1 MKRSIEQQWSLTA
14 TAAAAA
20 VLVTLSA
27 GVQAQTPEAASDS
40 SATAG
45 QTQSVVVTGI
55 RRGIESAIA
64 SKKNADAV
72 VESISAED
80 IGKLPDTSIAES
92 ISRLPGVASQR
103 VAGRSQSINVRG
115 MSGDF
120 VGTLLNGREQVS
132 TGDNRAVEFDQY
144 PSELLSKVDI
154 YKTPQADLL
163 GQGLSATVDMQTVRP
178 LSFGQRALVF
188 NLRGEKNS
196 YGKRNADSS
205 DTGSRFSV
213 SYIDQFADKTFGVAL
228 GYARLDSPGPGD
240 RWEAWGYTADPAA
253 KNPDG
258 SDAKV
263 LGGFKAYVDSSKQVR
278 DGLMGVLQWKPSKDF
293 ESVVDL
299 YYSKFD
305 KSQKTRGFE
314 VGLPWGG
321 ATLSNPQV
329 RDGYLVAGTFT
340 GIKPVLRND
349 LNERTDE
356 IKAFG
361 WNNVLKMG
369 DWKAVADLSW
379 SKAERNESILETYA
393 GTIPGSVGARDT
405 ATFTF
410 DPSTG
415 LPKLGPGFNYA
426 DSSLIRL
433 VDSGGWGQ
441 DGYFKKLDVTDE
453 LKALRLSASRDMEG
467 IFSRLTAGVHYSER
481 SKTKEV
487 PEWFADLKGSVRQNG
502 IGSSTGPGCPTGTVR
517 SNDNFCSAPTP
528 LPADLSISPTTLG
541 FIGFNGVLSYNIQD
555 ALDTLYKLTPNV
567 HKDIWNKNWRVDEKV
582 ATAYAMA
589 NVDTDLGPVPVRGNL
604 GLQVVRTDQSSTAY
618 ALPNGNAATPL
629 PTSDGKSYTDV
640 LPSLNLAFS
649 FPNDQVV
656 RLGLAREMMRARLD
670 QLRASKSYTYDANSN
685 LPDNRR
691 WSGDGGNPLLD
702 PFRANAVD
710 VTYEKYFGNKGLL
723 SAQAFYKDL
732 KSYIYKQDIEYDFS
746 GLTNPATGQPNPA
759 GTIGKF
765 NTMSNGQGGTVKG
778 WELAASLPLNM
789 LSSMLDGFGVV
800 ASYAHTD
807 SSIQPNGP
815 GSTMMLPGLSKRVT
829 NLIAYYEKH
838 GFSARVAQRFR
849 SEYVGEI
856 SGFGADRELV
866 FINPEKVVDVQLGY
880 EFGDGW
886 MKGLSLLLQVNNL
899 TNAAYSRSE
908 ASGAPKEYVKYG
920 RTMLFGLNYKL

>member
-1 MKRSIEQQWSLTA
+1 MKSSTDQQWSLTA

-20 VLVTLSA
+20 VMA
-27 GVQAQTPEAASDS
+27 AMCAAAQAQTPEAASEA
-40 SATAG
+40 SAATG
-45 QTQSVVVTGI
+45 QTQQITVTGI

-154 YKTPQADLL
+154 YKTPQADLI

-196 YGKRNADSS
+196 LGKRNADSS

-213 SYIDQFADKTFGVAL
+213 SYIDQFADKTFGVAV
-228 GYARLDSPGPGD
+228 GYARLDSPGQGD
-240 RWEAWGYTADPAA
+240 RWEAWGYTTDPNA

-258 SDAKV
+258 SNAKV

-278 DGLMGVLQWKPSKDF
+278 DGLMGVLQWKPNKDF
-293 ESVVDL
+293 ESVLDV
-299 YYSKFD
+299 YYSKFEKD
-305 KSQKTRGFE
+305 QKTRGFE

-321 ATLSNPQV
+321 ATLSNPVVQN
-329 RDGYLVAGTFT
+329 GMLVGGTFT

-349 LNERTDE
+349 LNTRTDE
-356 IKAFG
+356 LGAFG
-361 WNNVLKMG
+361 WNNVLKLG

-379 SKAERNESILETYA
+379 SKADRKESILETYA
-393 GTIPGSVGARDT
+393 GTVPGAPGASDT

-415 LPKLGPGFNYA
+415 LPTLKAGLNYA
-426 DSSLIRL
+426 DSSIIRL

-441 DGYFKKLDVTDE
+441 DGYLKHLNVKDE
-453 LKALRLSASRDMEG
+453 LKAFRLSATRDMEG
-467 IFSRLTAGVHYSER
+467 WFSRVTTGLHYSER
-481 SKTKEV
+481 SKNKEV
-487 PEWFADLKGSVRQNG
+487 PEWFADLKDSVRG
-502 IGSSTGPGCPTGTVR
+502 AGP
-517 SNDNFCSAPTP
+517 FQSAPTA
-528 LPADLSISPTTLG
+528 LPPGLAVSPTQLG
-541 FIGFNGVLSYNIQD
+541 FIGFGGVLSYDIQG

-567 HKDIWNKNWRVDEKV
+567 HKDIWNKNWTVEEKV
-582 ATAYAMA
+582 TTAYAMG
-589 NVDTDLGPVPVRGNL
+589 NIDGDLGPVPVRGNV
-604 GLQVVRTDQSSTAY
+604 GVQVVRTDQGSTAY
-618 ALPNGNAATPL
+618 ALPNGNANNPL
-629 PTSDGKSYTDV
+629 PTTDGKTYTDV
-640 LPSLNLAFS
+640 LPSINLAFS
-649 FPNDQVV
+649 LSNDQVV
-656 RLGLAREMMRARLD
+656 RLGAAREMMRARLD
-670 QLRASKSYTYDANSN
+670 QLRASKSYSYDV
-685 LPDNRR
+685 PKDE
-691 WSGDGGNPLLD
+691 WSGDGGNPRLD
-702 PFRANAVD
+702 PFRANAFD
-710 VTYEKYFGNKGLL
+710 LTYEKYFGTKGLL

-732 KSYIYKQDIEYDFS
+732 KSYIYKQDVAYDFA
-746 GLTNPATGQPNPA
+746 GLPNPISGVINPV

-765 NTMSNGQGGTVKG
+765 NTPSNGQGGSVKG
-778 WELAASLPLNM
+778 WEVAASLPLNM
-789 LSSMLDGFGVV
+789 ISPVLDGFGVV

-829 NLIAYYEKH
+829 NLIAYYEKY
-838 GFSARVAQRFR
+838 GFSARVAQRYR
-849 SEYVGEI
+849 SEFVGEI

-866 FINPEKVVDVQLGY
+866 FIKPEKVVDVQLGY
-880 EFGDGW
+880 EFDSGW

-899 TNAAYSRSE
+899 TNAAYARNE
-908 ASGAPKEYVKYG
+908 GDGAPKEYVKYG